1 MKIIQAKNTGFCF
14 GVRRAVDIALNAANE
29 ARKENPDARVFTFGE
44 LIHNKSVVNE
54 LKTKGVYPVESVD
67 GLEPGSCVII
77 RSHGVA
83 KHVYDELKA
92 ARIEIKDAICPF
104 VNSIHMIVE
113 KAHKNGEA
121 VFIVGNP
128 EHPECIGTN
137 GFCDNS
143 AVFIRSADDLSVL
156 EGKSGCLVVQTTFDS
171 QEFKKMADIITARFP
186 GIEIHNTICSTTCER
201 QREADELSRK
211 CDAMLVLGD
220 RHSSNTQK
228 LKEICKKN
236 CKLTVSAANKYE
248 IPLEKLKK
256 NAIMV
261 GVIAGASTPDS
272 IIREVINTMNE
283 QDKATEVNCTAET
296 TETAVPEVAEA
307 PQPAEENTEFNEET
321 IIKTLV
327 PIHIGQIMTGTVV
340 EIADGGVFVNI
351 GYKSDGY
358 IPRSEFSNDLEL
370 DPTTVCKIG
379 DSIEVEVLKKNDGEG
394 NVLLSRKNVES
405 KKAWEE
411 FSAKAESEDTILEGV
426 CKTVVKGGV
435 LVNVLTDAR
444 AFVPASLISGK
455 HADLNE
461 LVGKPMKI
469 KVLEVDAKRK
479 RIVGSQK
486 AVVRMEIEAAKKEF
500 LESLNVGDKLTGTVR
515 RIASFGAFVD
525 IGHGIDGLVHIT
537 QCSWGRIKS
546 PDEVLTPGQEIEV
559 IVRSID
565 VENKRISLGYKELLP
580 KPWTTAPE
588 RFPVGSIVE
597 GKVVRILPFGAF
609 VSLDPAI
616 DGLIYIA
623 ELSLKRHVDQ
633 VEDEVSVGETVRCKV
648 LDVDPVKK
656 RISLSRKEAFIEEHP
671 DEAQAFFDKEKEE
684 RTRERAER
692 QEKRAREDQSRREP
706 SHARDEHRRDR
717 DEHRSERRR
726 RDEPEYELPP
736 VETATTSLG
745 SLLGNLINAEA
756 EDQKDTEE

>member
-1 MKIIQAKNTGFCF
+1 MKIILAKNAGFCF
-14 GVRRAVDIALNAANE
+14 GVRRAVDIALKAADE
-29 ARKENPDARVFTFGE
+29 ARKKDPDAKVFTFGE
-44 LIHNKSVVNE
+44 LIHNKSVVEE
-54 LKTKGVYPVESVD
+54 LKTKGVYPINSIEEA
-67 GLEPGSCVII
+67 EPDSCVII
-77 RSHGVA
+77 RSHGVG
-83 KHVYDELKA
+83 KSVYEKLKA
-92 ARIEIKDAICPF
+92 RNIKIEDATCPF
-104 VNSIHMIVE
+104 VENIHRVVE
-113 KAHKNGEA
+113 KAHKQGQD

-128 EHPECIGTN
+128 DHPECIGIN
-137 GFCDNS
+137 GFCGNS
-143 AVFIRSADDLSVL
+143 ATFINTEDGLSVL
-156 EGKSGCLVVQTTFDS
+156 EGKSGCLVAQTTFDS
-171 QEFKKMADIITARFP
+171 QEFAKFKRIINESYP
-186 GIEIHNTICSTTCER
+186 GIDIHNTICNTTCER

-211 CDAMLVLGD
+211 CDVMLVLGD
-220 RHSSNTQK
+220 HHSSNTQK

-248 IPLEKLKK
+248 IPLDKLKN

-283 QDKATEVNCTAET
+283 QDKANEVNCTAET

-307 PQPAEENTEFNEET
+307 QQQPAEENTEFNEET

-327 PIHIGQIMTGTVV
+327 PIHVGQIMTGTVV
-340 EIADGGVFVNI
+340 EIADGGVFVNV

-358 IPRSEFSNDLEL
+358 IPRSEFSNDPEV
-370 DPTTVCKIG
+370 DPASVCKIG
-379 DSIEVEVLKKNDGEG
+379 DDIEVEVLKKNDGEG

-426 CKTVVKGGV
+426 CKNVVKGGV
-435 LVNVLTDAR
+435 LVSVLGDAR
-444 AFVPASLISGK
+444 AFVPASLIGGK

-479 RIVGSQK
+479 RIVGSHK
-486 AVVRMEIEAAKKEF
+486 AVVRMEMEAEKKEF
-500 LESLNVGDKLTGTVR
+500 LESLKVGDRINGTVC

-525 IGHGIDGLVHIT
+525 LGHGIDGLVHIT

-546 PDEVLTPGQEIEV
+546 PDEVLTPGQKIEV
-559 IVRSID
+559 VVRNVD
-565 VENKRISLGYKELLP
+565 VENKRISLGYKELQP

-588 RFPVGSIVE
+588 KFPVGSIVE
-597 GKVVRILPFGAF
+597 GTVVRIAPYGAF
-609 VSLDPAI
+609 VSLAPAI

-623 ELSLKRHVDQ
+623 ELSLKRHVDK
-633 VEDEVSVGETVRCKV
+633 VEDEVSVGEVVRCKV

-671 DEAQAFFDKEKEE
+671 DEAQEFFDKEKEE
-684 RTRERAER
+684 RNRERAER

-706 SHARDEHRRDR
+706 SHARDEQHRRDR
-717 DEHRSERRR
+717 DDRRPERRH
-726 RDEPEYELPP
+726 RDEPDYELPP
-736 VETATTSLG
+736 VESATTSLG
-745 SLLGNLINAEA
+745 SLLGSLITAE
-756 EDQKDTEE
+756 KDENKDE